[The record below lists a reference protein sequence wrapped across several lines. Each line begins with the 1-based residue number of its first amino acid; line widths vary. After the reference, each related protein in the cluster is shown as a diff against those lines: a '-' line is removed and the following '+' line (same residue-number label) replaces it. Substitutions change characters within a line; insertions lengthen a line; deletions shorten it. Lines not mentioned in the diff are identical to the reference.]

1 MGRGA
6 PARAHARSLGRRAR
20 RARTDQRPS
29 PDTAR
34 SSARPPTRGDGTAPG
49 RGRAERP
56 LERVPWSASLQA
68 RHGARLESNALCTR
82 PSPGAVRRERGPP
95 GPPWRAVAAVA
106 RAAWTTTPWSQA
118 DTRERFIAALGTP
131 RIRHLNALRDAD
143 TADDLPPLR
152 VAPSAQ
158 LGILVIH
165 GIAAEYSVPDTQVE
179 AIVAAPLPPPTE

>member
-1 MGRGA
+1 MRAASVEGRVA
-6 PARAHARSLGRRAR
+6 LG
-20 RARTDQRPS
+20 
-29 PDTAR
+29 
-34 SSARPPTRGDGTAPG
+34 PTRGPLLTR
-49 RGRAERP
+49 RGRQRDRQPVAMEQR
-56 LERVPWSASLQA
+56 LVGDALSVPWSASLQA